1 MLQELR
7 QHPEVFREAF
17 VEAHGKQEALTAE
30 TVEKLFTVNWSEE
43 GSDRFR
49 REKKVI
55 SHWADF
61 LQDLGTF
68 FQIWYLD
75 ILSSQ
80 CYIKRLG
87 LIIGF
92 LWGFCV
98 PIQR

>member
-1 MLQELR
+1 MYRFEEGLSVLGVLQELR

-68 FQIWYLD
+68 SKFGISIY
-75 ILSSQ
+75 
-80 CYIKRLG
+80 
-87 LIIGF
+87 
-92 LWGFCV
+92 
-98 PIQR
+98 